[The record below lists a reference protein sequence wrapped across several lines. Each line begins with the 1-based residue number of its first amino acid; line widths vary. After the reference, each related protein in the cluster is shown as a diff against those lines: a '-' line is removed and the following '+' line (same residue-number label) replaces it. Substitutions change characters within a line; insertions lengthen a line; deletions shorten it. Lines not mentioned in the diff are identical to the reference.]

1 MREMQGPGLG
11 TLARRRRASFKAKLD
26 RCQTLCKQS
35 ASVRVPNSD
44 GYTIYAIMC
53 APPGQ
58 PCLDT
63 ISISIGISIGSIS
76 IGISIGLVAGQG
88 VYVNNEQ

>member
-1 MREMQGPGLG
+1 
-11 TLARRRRASFKAKLD
+11 
-26 RCQTLCKQS
+26 
-35 ASVRVPNSD
+35 
-44 GYTIYAIMC
+44 MC

-63 ISISIGISIGSIS
+63 SSISIGISIGSIS

-88 VYVNNEQ
+88 VYVNKEQ